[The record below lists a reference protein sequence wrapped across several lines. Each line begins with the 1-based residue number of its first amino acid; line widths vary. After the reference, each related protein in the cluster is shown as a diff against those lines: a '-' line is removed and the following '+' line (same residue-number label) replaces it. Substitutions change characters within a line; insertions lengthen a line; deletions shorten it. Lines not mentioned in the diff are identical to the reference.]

1 MSDEYNNE
9 EENEET
15 TTEEKEPRGEED
27 SEFPAV
33 SLQDIELLM
42 KNTEVWYELLNGKIS
57 LDDAKKLF
65 EQNISS
71 IPSQSE
77 GKKAKRKA
85 PAKKVKKE
93 KAKK

>member
-1 MSDEYNNE
+1 MSDEYNNG

-15 TTEEKEPRGEED
+15 TSEEKEPREED

-71 IPSQSE
+71 MPSQSE

-93 KAKK
+93 KVKK

>member
-1 MSDEYNNE
+1 MSDEYNNG

-15 TTEEKEPRGEED
+15 TSEEKEPREED

-71 IPSQSE
+71 MPQSE
-77 GKKAKRKA
+77 GKKTKRKA

-93 KAKK
+93 KVKK